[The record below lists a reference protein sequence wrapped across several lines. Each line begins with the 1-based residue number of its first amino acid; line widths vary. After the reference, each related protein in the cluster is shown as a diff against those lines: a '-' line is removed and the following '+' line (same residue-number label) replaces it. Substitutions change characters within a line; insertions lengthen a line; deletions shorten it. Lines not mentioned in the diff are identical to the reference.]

1 MRSPRSSSPPGG
13 RRYERPWLCTA
24 PRRSQKIAPQ
34 ICRTPKII
42 RGGSGSLDVP
52 SPEELAAGGIGFFP
66 MMASLDARARAEAS
80 PRRAP
85 PSPERPQNSQDTP
98 QPRLGSPASP
108 RKSEVNAAGPRPMIW
123 RCEAGSGATANPPPR
138 KSGRKSGGEE
148 RSSVPGHVPSLVCTQ
163 PELPCQ
169 ASWESAPRTCPP
181 KHSWDLSVST
191 EDATPTA
198 RSASDLS
205 EASTEC
211 RGGATG
217 GLARLPSPTS
227 ENPREAAMRRK
238 RESADRDM
246 EALKLRNSQLGE
258 SAREI
263 GLRLRQSHARSFHSP
278 FAVMPEV
285 RLEEPQHL
293 CFETRPEEEL
303 PAESV
308 LIYPN
313 AWYTP

>member
-1 MRSPRSSSPPGG
+1 PSSSS
-13 RRYERPWLCTA
+13 L
-24 PRRSQKIAPQ
+24 SPQ
-34 ICRTPKII
+34 FGKW
-42 RGGSGSLDVP
+42 S
-52 SPEELAAGGIGFFP
+52 
-66 MMASLDARARAEAS
+66 
-80 PRRAP
+80 
-85 PSPERPQNSQDTP
+85 
-98 QPRLGSPASP
+98 
-108 RKSEVNAAGPRPMIW
+108 
-123 RCEAGSGATANPPPR
+123 
-138 KSGRKSGGEE
+138 
-148 RSSVPGHVPSLVCTQ
+148 TQ
-163 PELPCQ
+163 
-169 ASWESAPRTCPP
+169 
-181 KHSWDLSVST
+181 
-191 EDATPTA
+191 A
-198 RSASDLS
+198 RSWV
-205 EASTEC
+205 T
-211 RGGATG
+211 GAFVSG